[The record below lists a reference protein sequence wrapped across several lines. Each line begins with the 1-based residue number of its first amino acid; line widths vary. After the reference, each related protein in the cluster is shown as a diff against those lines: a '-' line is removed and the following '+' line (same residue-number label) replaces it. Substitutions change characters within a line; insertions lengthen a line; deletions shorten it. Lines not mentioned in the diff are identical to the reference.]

1 MCIDLHITCNIYT
14 FVKKH
19 LENVF
24 KTMIHASI
32 GFWCTR
38 LIALF
43 SEKFTQL
50 AKFLHDR
57 RSQRSRQIST
67 LSLSEVDTGLGV
79 FPVRKWTT
87 VHSAMCRAFCSSFCA
102 LHVSSLH
109 LLCIASLF
117 VESLLLCASFTYI
130 FCSLHLS
137 LLYPLRV
144 ALGPTF
150 WKNSRIIPY
159 FFLEDIPNGSF
170 HTIFQCW
177 RQLWS
182 FSCDEGNP
190 LPHWSCW
197 GENMHWRSHSKKT
210 ALSLE
215 TFYPH
220 GNHCGPCTDTV
231 TLHRNHGNFP
241 SSVETHLET
250 ILVLLSWGYPLIHH
264 LQLPLQGITTK
275 GSRRLK
281 TSSQAP
287 SYARRLQTETMTHWL
302 NRWQELSVELLA

>member
-1 MCIDLHITCNIYT
+1 MGNGTLCNVSSILFIFLCAACLFATSFVHCIFICWISFALRFFYLHIL
-14 FVKKH
+14 FVAP
-19 LENVF
+19 LFVVSF
-24 KTMIHASI
+24 TRCI
-32 GFWCTR
+32 GSDI
-38 LIALF
+38 L
-43 SEKFTQL
+43 EKFPNN
-50 AKFLHDR
+50 
-57 RSQRSRQIST
+57 T
-67 LSLSEVDTGLGV
+67 L
-79 FPVRKWTT
+79 
-87 VHSAMCRAFCSSFCA
+87 
-102 LHVSSLH
+102 
-109 LLCIASLF
+109 
-117 VESLLLCASFTYI
+117 
-130 FCSLHLS
+130 
-137 LLYPLRV
+137 
-144 ALGPTF
+144 
-150 WKNSRIIPY
+150 

-177 RQLWS
+177 WQLWS

-264 LQLPLQGITTK
+264 LQLPLFCHIYCCGAKLNIICSGNPLPSTTP
-275 GSRRLK
+275 LV
-281 TSSQAP
+281 
-287 SYARRLQTETMTHWL
+287 
-302 NRWQELSVELLA
+302 RWT